1 MSEPLVTTI
10 EQRRS
15 GARLVRLT
23 GVLDEHN
30 KLGELVDKLGAGNAL
45 INLAGVDRI
54 NSAGVRDWVKWLS
67 ALEAKGTRPV
77 LIACSPAVVEQLN
90 RVPELAGHAVIK
102 SFMLPYACAT
112 CHVDKRMLVHVV
124 DMKAPYVA
132 PSHACDACGT
142 EMGLVVDATQYFA
155 FLANVQPV
163 AVQASMEPTPSD
175 RSLDGR
181 DSSDGSW
188 PGAELA
194 RGSRTSSRNTPRTPW
209 TPWTPL
215 PDAVVRIAQTPEHVR
230 TSQARLRQTQPS
242 LSAFQLPDVRYSE
255 RDIAREDP
263 NRNDKRY
270 ILAIL
275 ALLFAALA
283 VFAFLLLA

>member
-1 MSEPLVTTI
+1 
-10 EQRRS
+10 
-15 GARLVRLT
+15 
-23 GVLDEHN
+23 
-30 KLGELVDKLGAGNAL
+30 
-45 INLAGVDRI
+45 
-54 NSAGVRDWVKWLS
+54 
-67 ALEAKGTRPV
+67 V

-124 DMKAPYVA
+124 DMKAPYAA

-155 FLANVQPV
+155 FLASAQPI
-163 AVQASMEPTPSD
+163 AAQASMEPSSSD

-194 RGSRTSSRNTPRTPW
+194 RGSRSSSRNTPR
-209 TPWTPL
+209 TPL

-230 TSQARLRQTQPS
+230 TSQTRLRQTQPS

-255 RDIAREDP
+255 RDIPREDP